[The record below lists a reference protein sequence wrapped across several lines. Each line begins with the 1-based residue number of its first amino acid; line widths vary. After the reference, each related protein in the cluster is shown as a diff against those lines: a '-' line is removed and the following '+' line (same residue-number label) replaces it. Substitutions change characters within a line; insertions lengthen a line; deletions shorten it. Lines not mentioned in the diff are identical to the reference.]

1 MTSEPGFEW
10 DADKDRANRGKHG
23 ISFEEVLS
31 IFDGPFLTRIDD
43 RRDYGEIR
51 RITTGML
58 SPDIVLVVAH
68 TNRDGKIRLIS
79 ARKANRRE
87 RQAFYDHLAKASEGN

>member
-1 MTSEPGFEW
+1 M
-10 DADKDRANRGKHG
+10 
-23 ISFEEVLS
+23 SFEEVLS
-31 IFDGPFLTRIDD
+31 IFDGPLLTKIDD

-68 TNRDGKIRLIS
+68 TDRGGKLRLIS
-79 ARKANRRE
+79 ARKANRQE
-87 RQAFYDHLAKASEGN
+87 RQAFYDYLAKTSERN